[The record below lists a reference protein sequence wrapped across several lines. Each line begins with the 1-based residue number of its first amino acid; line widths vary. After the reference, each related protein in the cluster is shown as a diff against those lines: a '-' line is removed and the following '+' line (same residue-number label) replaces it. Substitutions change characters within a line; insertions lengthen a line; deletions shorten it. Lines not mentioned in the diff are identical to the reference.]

1 MIQALGIDLGSR
13 RVKIAALENTSIA
26 WLKTFD
32 TIPFYRRYSRLED
45 GELIIDFCAAGID
58 CVQDAS
64 SVSVA
69 ATGYGRN
76 TIRLRGAR
84 ILPEIQAHCRG
95 VGFQTGLATFTLL
108 DLGGQDTKVARVENG
123 LLTDFS
129 MNDKCAASSGRYLE
143 NMATVLDVSLEE
155 LSRHSADPVPL
166 SATCGI
172 FGESELIG
180 RILEGHPL
188 EKLCAGVNQT
198 LIKRVLP
205 MLRPFPL
212 DHLVVTGGVA
222 RNQAMVAMLREK
234 ITAKV
239 MIPEHPTHNGAIGC
253 AASLLPT
260 PSNQAGSAGC
270 G

>member
-1 MIQALGIDLGSR
+1 MTEVTLGIDLGSR
-13 RVKIAALENTSIA
+13 RVKVAALSGGTVA

-32 TIPFYRRYSRLED
+32 TIPFYRRFSRLEKD
-45 GELIIDFCAAGID
+45 ELVIDFQAAGID
-58 CVQDAS
+58 CGPPEAPH
-64 SVSVA
+64 SVA

-76 TIRLRGAR
+76 TIRLRNAL

-95 VGFQTGLATFTLL
+95 ARFQTGLSDFTLL
-108 DLGGQDTKVARVENG
+108 DLGGQDTKVARVEKG
-123 LLTDFS
+123 LLADFV

-143 NMATVLDVSLEE
+143 NMATVLDIPLEE
-155 LSRHSADPVPL
+155 LSRHTADPVLL

-188 EKLCAGVNQT
+188 EKLCAGVNQA
-198 LIKRVLP
+198 LLKRILP

-212 DHLVVTGGVA
+212 DVLIVTGGVA
-222 RNQAMVAMLREK
+222 HNDALMAMLRQA
-234 ITAKV
+234 TGARL

-253 AASLLPT
+253 AAALF
-260 PSNQAGSAGC
+260 
-270 G
+270 